1 MIFSEYWIAAFL
13 ALETAKFGIGYILD
27 IYYST
32 YIKMVKFDICRIM
45 SEVIT
50 YNTK

>member
-13 ALETAKFGIGYILD
+13 ALET
-27 IYYST
+27 
-32 YIKMVKFDICRIM
+32 VKFDICRIM
-45 SEVIT
+45 SEVTI